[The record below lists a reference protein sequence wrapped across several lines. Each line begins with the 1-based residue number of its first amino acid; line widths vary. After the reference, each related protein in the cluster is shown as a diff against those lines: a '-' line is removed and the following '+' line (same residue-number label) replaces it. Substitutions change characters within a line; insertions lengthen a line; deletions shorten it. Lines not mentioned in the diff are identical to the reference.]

1 MSLMLPAEAAVAIM
15 VADPAMPPNGAYACL
30 ERTAPVGDIESYL
43 PIDISP
49 SFIGEVLCPY
59 RNRSRYLKEAAITR
73 FRDKASEGPAAATGL
88 ITAEGR
94 FEIAESCYIDDTGH
108 FNAVEFNICFNQ
120 LAYVM
125 FGACVE
131 RGLMQRLRCERVQV
145 PTFVE
150 FKQQQLPNMV
160 IVKIESRYYRQLDS
174 RNFRG
179 TLVLDRISPV
189 GDAWFFFMS
198 VTFSDREAV
207 KAKGSVVL
215 AFSPSFKPLAR

>member
-1 MSLMLPAEAAVAIM
+1 MSMMIPAEAAVAIM
-15 VADPAMPPNGAYACL
+15 VADPAYCL
-30 ERTAPVGDIESYL
+30 ERAAPVGDIDKHL
-43 PIDISP
+43 PIEISP
-49 SFIGEVLCPY
+49 FFIGEVLSPY
-59 RNRSRYLKEAAITR
+59 RNHSRYLKEATITR
-73 FRDKASEGPAAATGL
+73 FRDKASEGPAATTGL
-88 ITAEGR
+88 VTAEGR

-150 FKQQQLPNMV
+150 FKRQQLPNMV

-207 KAKGSVVL
+207 KAKGNVVL
-215 AFSPSFKPLAR
+215 AFSPSFKPLTH